1 MRRSYP
7 RQYKSQQTPL
17 GKLLKDARVKAGT
30 SQAQLAQTIGISRP
44 FLSQLESGRYLQPAP
59 DVLQRIADVL
69 GISRDD
75 LYALTGY
82 TAPSGLPDFRAYLYA
97 KYAMPDAAIDE
108 LSDYFEFISKKYG
121 ARTRPHEHNLT
132 SETSGSSPAA

>member
-17 GKLLKDARVKAGT
+17 GKLLREARLKARL
-30 SQAQLAQTIGISRP
+30 SQAQLAETIGISRP

-59 DVLQRIADVL
+59 ETLQRIAEVL
-69 GISRDD
+69 SISRED

-82 TAPSGLPDFRAYLYA
+82 TAPSGLPDFRAYLHA
-97 KYAMPDAAIDE
+97 KYALPDAAIDE
-108 LSDYFEFISKKYG
+108 LSDYFEFIRTKHA
-121 ARTRPHEHNLT
+121 ARRRPHQDNLT